1 MGGRTADFAGRTGF
15 FILRTMRN
23 KDCLSDGDTENL
35 ETLTLDAKAEKDLAS
50 HTDGDARDAA
60 DTHAAVLVKKAQA
73 GDEAAFAVL
82 VETYE
87 RFVYHT
93 ALRVL
98 RMYGGSL
105 EDGEDVAQNAFL
117 KAWRSLP
124 SFRGDCAFSTWLYRI
139 AVNCARD
146 HCRIASRHPTVS
158 MTQRNED
165 DEEVTIDVPVWEG
178 DTVPESALDR
188 KETIR
193 MVRAA
198 IESLPE
204 DMRAVVL
211 LRDMEGMSYADI
223 AALLHLEIGTVKS
236 RLNRARNALK
246 GKLEGV

>member
-1 MGGRTADFAGRTGF
+1 M
-15 FILRTMRN
+15 I
-23 KDCLSDGDTENL
+23 KDCLTAGDD
-35 ETLTLDAKAEKDLAS
+35 ETLVGLDAVAAGDLAS
-50 HTDGDARDAA
+50 HTDGDARQAA
-60 DTHAAVLVKKAQA
+60 DALVKKAQA

-98 RMYGGSL
+98 RMYGGSP

-124 SFRGDCAFSTWLYRI
+124 SFRGDCAFSTWIYRI

-158 MTQRNED
+158 LTRNDTD
-165 DEEVTIDVPVWEG
+165 DEEVTIDVPVSEG
-178 DTVPESALDR
+178 DTVPESALER
-188 KETIR
+188 QETIR
-193 MVRAA
+193 IVRAA
-198 IESLPE
+198 IEALPE
-204 DMRAVVL
+204 DMRAVIL
-211 LRDMEGMSYADI
+211 LRDMEDLSYADI

-236 RLNRARNALK
+236 RLNRARRTLK
-246 GKLEGV
+246 ERLTQMGGW